1 MHVKSDDDGRNNL
14 EAVRKYFSRIETPAP
29 NREDAT
35 KVSNRMTRHS
45 DDVSDDDDDDDATA
59 RKHDA

>member
-1 MHVKSDDDGRNNL
+1 MHMKSDDNGRNNP
-14 EAVRKYFSRIETPAP
+14 EAVRKYFSRDETYAP

-35 KVSNRMTRHS
+35 KVSKRMTRHS

-59 RKHDA
+59 RKHNA